1 MNAIQTKIMQMY
13 ENFMSSQHP
22 QENQPLAF
30 NVLTRDNGT
39 TFIQEDC
46 VFITKDGK
54 QFMFGVHCVAS
65 IGELLSLCANVDF
78 LPSDFNTDMIYRSEL
93 SKYTTTPEDDE
104 YYFPLNDFEF
114 NIIDITSILAFPP
127 QNEDKMIGSKEV
139 VAGGVRY
146 FAGQTD
152 NGYVFKDFNA
162 IEKKEGICYIAECAW
177 DNTKDDF
184 ITLTPDNTFKMIDE
198 GSVAT
203 YESAHNFVRDTLHSQ
218 FNAFATMANFD
229 LYRKFIDK
237 ITDYIL
243 QEVDWCCFST
253 MLNDMDLYEELD
265 MFLADEF
272 VEFAKKRIKQDND
285 GTDID
290 DTLADRLFGFL
301 GDTCYRHDDF
311 SLTSWDDLLDKW
323 ENEPNY

>member
-30 NVLTRDNGT
+30 NVLTRDNGS

-54 QFMFGVHCVAS
+54 QFMFGTQCVAN
-65 IGELLSLCANVDF
+65 IGELLSLCAAVDF
-78 LPSDFNTDMIYRSEL
+78 LPADFNTDMIYRSEL
-93 SKYTTTPEDDE
+93 SKYTTTPNDE
-104 YYFPLNDFEF
+104 SYYFPSTRFGF
-114 NIIDITSILAFPP
+114 NIIDITSINAFPP
-127 QNEDKMIGSKEV
+127 QDEDKMIGSKEV

-177 DNTKDDF
+177 DDTKDDF
-184 ITLTPDNTFKMIDE
+184 ITLTPDNTFKFIYE
-198 GSVAT
+198 GSVVT
-203 YESAHNFVRDTLHSQ
+203 YNSARSQVRNLLHSY
-218 FNAFATMANFD
+218 FPAFTTLATFD
-229 LYRKFIDK
+229 LYQKFIEK

-243 QEVDWCCFST
+243 QEVDWQCFST
-253 MLNDMDLYEELD
+253 MLNDMDLEEELD
-265 MFLADEF
+265 IFLADEF

-285 GTDID
+285 DTDID

-301 GDTCYRHDDF
+301 GENCYRNDDF